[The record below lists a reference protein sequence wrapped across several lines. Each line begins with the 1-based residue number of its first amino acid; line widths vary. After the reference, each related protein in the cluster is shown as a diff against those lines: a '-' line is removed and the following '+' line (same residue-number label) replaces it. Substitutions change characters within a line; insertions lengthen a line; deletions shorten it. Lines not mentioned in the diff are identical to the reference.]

1 VASDPVERTDAEKDS
16 AKRKV
21 GTMIRDRRSNRV
33 RDVVGVVVLLV
44 TATLLWV
51 DESVAKDLPASVE
64 GTECV
69 VEVVAPL

>member
-1 VASDPVERTDAEKDS
+1 MMRY
-16 AKRKV
+16 
-21 GTMIRDRRSNRV
+21 RRSKRV

-51 DESVAKDLPASVE
+51 DESVAKDLSTSAD

-69 VEVVAPL
+69 VEVVSPL

>member
-1 VASDPVERTDAEKDS
+1 
-16 AKRKV
+16 
-21 GTMIRDRRSNRV
+21 MIRDRRSNRV